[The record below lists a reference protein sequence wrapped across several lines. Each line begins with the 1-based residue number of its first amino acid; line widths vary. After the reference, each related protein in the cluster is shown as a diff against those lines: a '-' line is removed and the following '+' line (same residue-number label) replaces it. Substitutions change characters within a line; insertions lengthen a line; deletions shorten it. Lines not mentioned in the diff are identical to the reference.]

1 MDKQSFFSILDKYQD
16 GTASSAEKALIE
28 AYYQRLEKAG
38 TTELSAEEA
47 TALKEAMYQQIA
59 ANIQLSDTR
68 VIPIKRKNY
77 NLAAA
82 AVLLTLIGAGSYF
95 WLFNK
100 PTGEPPTTSKAQVKP
115 KDLPPGRDAAVLTL
129 ADGKTI
135 ILDSAS
141 GTISQQGS
149 ATVINVKG
157 QVSYDNSSPSI
168 PPKAGGEAAVV
179 YNTVTTARGNQYQ
192 LILAD
197 GSKVWLNSASSL
209 RFPTSFTGN
218 SRDVELDGEG
228 YFEIAKDASKP
239 FHVKTRTQ
247 DLEVL
252 GTHFNVNAYSDE
264 DATKTTLLEGKVKV
278 SQSAIVNPESA
289 NGKRQSAK
297 DNEFA
302 VVLKPGEQAVL
313 ANNSPFTIDHS
324 PDLDQVMAWKN
335 GWFEFDNTDIKTIMR
350 QISRWYD
357 VDIKYETKINN
368 ETYGGRISR
377 SLNLSNILKM
387 LETYGVHYRLEG
399 KTLSIIR

>member
-1 MDKQSFFSILDKYQD
+1 MDKQSFFSLLDKYQD

-38 TTELSAEEA
+38 TTELSVEEA
-47 TALKEAMYQQIA
+47 AALKEAMYQQIA
-59 ANIQLSDTR
+59 ANIQLSAKK

-77 NLAAA
+77 NLVAAA
-82 AVLLTLIGAGSYF
+82 AVLLTVIGAGSYF

-100 PTGEPPTTSKAQVKP
+100 PTTEQPATSKAQVKP

-141 GTISQQGS
+141 GTISKQGG

-157 QVSYDNSSPSI
+157 QVSYA
-168 PPKAGGEAAVV
+168 KASGKENQPAVV

-209 RFPTSFTGN
+209 RFPTSFTGK

-247 DLEVL
+247 DIEVL
-252 GTHFNVNAYSDE
+252 GTHFNVNAYNDE
-264 DATKTTLLEGKVKV
+264 EATKTTLIEGKVKV
-278 SQSAIVNPESA
+278 SQSLK
-289 NGKRQSAK
+289 GQSAI
-297 DNEFA
+297 
-302 VVLKPGEQAVL
+302 LKPGEQAVL
-313 ANNSPFTIDHS
+313 VANSPFTIDHS

-357 VDIKYETKINN
+357 VDIRYETKTNN

-387 LETYGVHYRLEG
+387 LESYGVHYRLEG
-399 KTLSIIR
+399 KTVSIIR